1 MAGTPGPV
9 AAVLASLTPAGDS
22 WTAFVPE
29 EWGQGRTVF
38 GGMQVALIVRAMR
51 QVLAHTPD
59 LPLRSLQA
67 TFVGPFPAGQQVQVC
82 PELVRT
88 GRTAT
93 HVRCDL
99 VYEGAIAATAVAIFG
114 APRPSAMTIEIP
126 RPECDV
132 DPETLQELPY
142 IPGVTPIFVR
152 HIQLRWARGTRRTS
166 GADEPRS
173 LIFAR
178 LRDQDCTA
186 EETLVVL
193 ADSIPTPA
201 MAMLGKPSPTTSLN
215 WMLEMIGDPA
225 RLDRTAWSLIGTEV
239 RAGADGYLS
248 QTSVLWGPD
257 GHAFTVS
264 HQTVAI
270 FG

>member
-1 MAGTPGPV
+1 MTPPV
-9 AAVLASLTPAGDS
+9 PFSEVLATLQATGDC
-22 WTAFVPE
+22 WTATIPE
-29 EWGQGRTVF
+29 DWAQGRTVF
-38 GGMQVALIVRAMR
+38 GGMQVALIVRGMR
-51 QVLAHTPD
+51 QVLPETPD
-59 LPLRSLQA
+59 QPLRSLQA
-67 TFVGPFPAGQQVQVC
+67 TFVAPCPAAQLVQLR
-82 PELVRT
+82 PELLRA
-88 GRTAT
+88 GRSAT

-99 VYEGAIAATAVAIFG
+99 LHEGKVACTAVAIFG
-114 APRPSAMTIEIP
+114 AARPSALAIEIP

-132 DPETLQELPY
+132 DPETLKELPY
-142 IPGVTPIFVR
+142 IPGVTPIFIQ
-152 HIQLRWARGTRRTS
+152 HLQLRWARGTRRTS
-166 GADEPRS
+166 GTNEPRS

-178 LRDQDCTA
+178 LRDTECTA
-186 EETLVVL
+186 EEALIAL

-201 MAMLGKPSPTTSLN
+201 MAMLGKPSPTSSMN
-215 WMLEMIGDPA
+215 WTLELIGDPS